1 MTCRITHQQPS
12 SIGRQ
17 ESPSVNAPPTGVGRA
32 RHRASLTNSASV
44 IRELSRRGNRDD
56 VSDSRIRRGERFA
69 TLVHL
74 ELSRR
79 SPELGEELR
88 HRLGEKR
95 QLHPGD
101 LRGERLIRSTT
112 DALRDMVHEG
122 LISKRFATTISAR
135 ALKGTH
141 PRDAK
146 PDPRQDDVGNRSDRT
161 AETSH
166 APSSLSP
173 GASPKGPTVSLE
185 APLGFL
191 WKPFSDSDGL
201 LAILLPESW
210 TDSAVGVQICSSDGE
225 TVYEQGRAAGIGNG
239 GRAHFRFTRT
249 GERFPPGSVARV
261 TFADGS
267 VRDIPIAVT
276 GVRGEGRG

>member
-1 MTCRITHQQPS
+1 MTSRITHQQPS

-17 ESPSVNAPPTGVGRA
+17 EPPGGITPPAGIGRA

-44 IRELSRRGNRDD
+44 IRELSRRGNKDE

-69 TLVHL
+69 TLVHF

-79 SPELGEELR
+79 SPELGDELR
-88 HRLGEKR
+88 HRLADKR
-95 QLHPGD
+95 QLHPVD
-101 LRGERLIRSTT
+101 LRGERLIKSTT
-112 DALRDMVHEG
+112 AALRDMVHEG
-122 LISKRFATTISAR
+122 LISKRFATTISTR
-135 ALKGTH
+135 ALKGTQ
-141 PRDAK
+141 PPEAK
-146 PDPRQDDVGNRSDRT
+146 PDPRQDDVGNCADRT
-161 AETSH
+161 AATSH

-173 GASPKGPTVSLE
+173 GAWPKGPTLALD

-210 TDSAVGVQICSSDGE
+210 TDFAVGVEVCSPDGE
-225 TVYEQGRAAGIGNG
+225 KVYERGRSAGIGNG

-249 GERFPPGSVARV
+249 GEGFPPGSVTRV

-267 VRDIPIAVT
+267 FRDIPIAIT